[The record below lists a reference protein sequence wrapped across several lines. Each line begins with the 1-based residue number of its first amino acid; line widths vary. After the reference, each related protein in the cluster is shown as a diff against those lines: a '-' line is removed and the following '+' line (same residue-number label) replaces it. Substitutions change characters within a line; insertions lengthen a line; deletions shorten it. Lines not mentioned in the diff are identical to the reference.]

1 MHIISLSFKIPG
13 DFSRN
18 FLANGLNFQAGFM
31 ALGSSAN
38 LLAYTHIFP
47 RIRKSLKNETPIVLV
62 YQLRGH
68 PKFLYDPSNA
78 LINN

>member
-1 MHIISLSFKIPG
+1 
-13 DFSRN
+13 
-18 FLANGLNFQAGFM
+18 M